1 MRVIYY
7 TNMRSTRLLLSQ
19 WRYGGLSASF
29 RVGEVTKTGFCN
41 GHYEV
46 EALVAP
52 HASSVD
58 AVHEWLES
66 HGIQK
71 EACHR
76 FPAGD
81 WVTVRLPFARRGEHG
96 TRSALI
102 QQTTAFNRA
111 KGQRTFRFSPA
122 HNVAPPLSSDK
133 KILRGRVRSDRRRK
147 LQHDDHSFVSHVALQ
162 RGRFHPSGRRYTIA
176 ITAYSEQF
184 SNFADFQAFYE
195 EQVPQALNRWK
206 TTLHPRCSHS
216 NTQQRTLFRSNRS
229 PPTARL
235 IPDDGFLA
243 EENVPLV
250 ISTSYGD
257 DEQIGVLQFG
267 RPNWHNRA
275 VQSFLESLPKGTYA
289 VLFNPARRNA
299 YGPPGPPL
307 PDRVLNQRRNLLSS
321 STGQPVLI
329 GGSSAAAPSF
339 VTFVPLLNDVRPT
352 HGRPSLGF
360 LNPLLYRLNG
370 ERFNNITTG
379 NTPGC
384 GMPGFNATAGYPVA
398 GFGTANV
405 EKLRQI
411 VE

>member
-1 MRVIYY
+1 MEYRRRRV
-7 TNMRSTRLLLSQ
+7 
-19 WRYGGLSASF
+19 
-29 RVGEVTKTGFCN
+29 TGF
-41 GHYEV
+41 
-46 EALVAP
+46 L
-52 HASSVD
+52 
-58 AVHEWLES
+58 
-66 HGIQK
+66 
-71 EACHR
+71 
-76 FPAGD
+76 PAIGSPCAYLL
-81 WVTVRLPFARRGEHG
+81 RAGENMERAQ
-96 TRSALI
+96 RSALI

-195 EQVPQALNRWK
+195 EQVPQALNRCF
-206 TTLHPRCSHS
+206 TSVSVNDGRPPFIPDAHTPTHS
-216 NTQQRTLFRSNRS
+216 NEPYSEWL
-229 PPTARL
+229 
-235 IPDDGFLA
+235 DYVLA

-307 PDRVLNQRRNLLSS
+307 PDRVLNRRLQADLFQIFLN
-321 STGQPVLI
+321 GAPILI
-329 GGSSAAAPSF
+329 GGTSAAAPSF
-339 VTFVPLLNDVRPT
+339 AAFVPLLNDVRPT